1 MSSYGFDLAF
11 KSNVTPSIT
20 PADKANPIAMA
31 FGYSGGGKEETGEKS
46 KLKIASASTVSFQLY
61 DLDTPNTSPVSTVT
75 IRFHNLKE
83 DAPIQCPFIEDAW
96 SKNEIT
102 FHNQEVPGNPKEPAI
117 YRITLPP
124 PEPIVSNGCNI
135 VAAAGFT
142 IGGRPSTQYTVGN
155 FETLERFMFSA
166 TVTLQD
172 GTVFRVDPEMDVMG
186 DGS

>member
-46 KLKIASASTVSFQLY
+46 KLKVASASTVSFQLY

-75 IRFHNLKE
+75 IKFHNLVE
-83 DAPIQCPFIEDAW
+83 TDPQCPFDWAN
-96 SKNEIT
+96 NEMT
-102 FHNQEVPGNPKEPAI
+102 FYNPDVPGNHKEPAI
-117 YRITLPP
+117 C
-124 PEPIVSNGCNI
+124 PIVLSPPGPILSNGCNI
-135 VAAAGFT
+135 TAVAGYTLGGGPSKEYT
-142 IGGRPSTQYTVGN
+142 IASFPKLQ
-155 FETLERFMFSA
+155 RFMFSA

-172 GTVFRVDPEMDVMG
+172 GTMFRVDPEMDVMG
-186 DGS
+186 DG